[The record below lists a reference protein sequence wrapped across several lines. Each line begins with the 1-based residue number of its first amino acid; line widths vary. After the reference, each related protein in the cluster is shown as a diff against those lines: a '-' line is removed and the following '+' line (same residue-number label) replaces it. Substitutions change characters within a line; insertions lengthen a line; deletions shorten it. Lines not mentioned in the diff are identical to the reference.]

1 VQTQPPTAEPLQAS
15 KRSGG
20 GLDRV
25 CRDQMV
31 RDPKKLGKHHTLDKI
46 PKERMTAQI
55 ERRFVHGERAM
66 VAQVFLKKGAV
77 VQTHTHESEQIT
89 YILEGALRLWLGAH
103 GEQEVTVNAGEI
115 LTIPSNVP
123 HRAEALEDTLD
134 VDVFSPPRQ
143 DWIDKT
149 DDYLRR

>member
-1 VQTQPPTAEPLQAS
+1 
-15 KRSGG
+15 
-20 GLDRV
+20 
-25 CRDQMV
+25 
-31 RDPKKLGKHHTLDKI
+31 
-46 PKERMTAQI
+46 MTAQI

-66 VAQVFLKKGAV
+66 VAQVFLKKGAI

-89 YILEGALRLWLGAH
+89 YILEGALRLWLGANA
-103 GEQEVTVNAGEI
+103 EQDVTVHAGEI

-123 HRAEALEDTLD
+123 HRAEALQDTLD

>member
-1 VQTQPPTAEPLQAS
+1 
-15 KRSGG
+15 
-20 GLDRV
+20 
-25 CRDQMV
+25 M
-31 RDPKKLGKHHTLDKI
+31 
-46 PKERMTAQI
+46 PKERMTEHI
-55 ERRFVHGERAM
+55 ERRFVYGERAM

-77 VQTHTHESEQIT
+77 VQAHTHESEQIT
-89 YILEGALRLWLGAH
+89 YILEGALRLWLGANS
-103 GEQEVTVNAGEI
+103 EQEVTVRAGEI

>member
-1 VQTQPPTAEPLQAS
+1 MKQATHYTW
-15 KRSGG
+15 
-20 GLDRV
+20 DR
-25 CRDQMV
+25 
-31 RDPKKLGKHHTLDKI
+31 I

-55 ERRFVHGERAM
+55 DRRFVHGERAM

-89 YILEGALRLWLGAH
+89 YILEGALRLWVGAN
-103 GEQEVTVNAGEI
+103 GEQDVTVHAGEI

>member
-1 VQTQPPTAEPLQAS
+1 
-15 KRSGG
+15 
-20 GLDRV
+20 
-25 CRDQMV
+25 
-31 RDPKKLGKHHTLDKI
+31 
-46 PKERMTAQI
+46 MTAQI

-66 VAQVFLKKGAV
+66 VAQVFLKKGAI

-89 YILEGALRLWLGAH
+89 YILEGALRLWLGTN
-103 GEQEVTVNAGEI
+103 GEQEVTVRGGEI

>member
-1 VQTQPPTAEPLQAS
+1 MEGPP
-15 KRSGG
+15 
-20 GLDRV
+20 V
-25 CRDQMV
+25 
-31 RDPKKLGKHHTLDKI
+31 KLGTHHTWDRI

-66 VAQVFLKKGAV
+66 VAQVFLKRGAV

-89 YILEGALRLWLGAH
+89 YILEGALRLWLGTN
-103 GEQEVTVNAGEI
+103 GEQEVTVRAGEI

>member
-1 VQTQPPTAEPLQAS
+1 MKMGT
-15 KRSGG
+15 
-20 GLDRV
+20 
-25 CRDQMV
+25 
-31 RDPKKLGKHHTLDKI
+31 HHRWDSM

-66 VAQVFLKKGAV
+66 VAQVFLKKGAL

-89 YILEGALRLWLGAH
+89 YILEGALRLWLGTD
-103 GEQEVTVNAGEI
+103 GEQEVTVSAGEI

-143 DWIDKT
+143 DWIEKT
-149 DDYLRR
+149 GQVSTRVCLRGSSDTWSPQRSKARWISARP

>member
-1 VQTQPPTAEPLQAS
+1 
-15 KRSGG
+15 
-20 GLDRV
+20 
-25 CRDQMV
+25 M
-31 RDPKKLGKHHTLDKI
+31 KLGTHYRWDAI
-46 PKERMTAQI
+46 AKEHMTTDI
-55 ERRFVHGERAM
+55 ERRFIHGDRAM
-66 VAQVFLKKGAV
+66 VAQVFLKRGAI

-89 YILEGALRLWLGAH
+89 YILEGALRLWLGPR
-103 GEQEVTVNAGEI
+103 GEQDVTVRAGEI